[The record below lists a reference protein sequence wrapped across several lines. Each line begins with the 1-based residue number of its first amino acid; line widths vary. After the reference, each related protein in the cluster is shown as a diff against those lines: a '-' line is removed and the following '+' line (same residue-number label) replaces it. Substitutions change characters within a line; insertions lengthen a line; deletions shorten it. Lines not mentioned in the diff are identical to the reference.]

1 MVIGVAAML
10 VVAVW
15 VHWHEVALSHH
26 GIAHNSPPAVA
37 VAVAVFLGV
46 MLVAAIVA
54 ALLRP
59 LRLGRGELVIIYA
72 MLVVAAPD
80 GSLIGSPVDTVA

>member
-1 MVIGVAAML
+1 MTQPTVSTFRAMVIGVAAML

-37 VAVAVFLGV
+37 VAVFLGV

-59 LRLGRGELVIIYA
+59 LL
-72 MLVVAAPD
+72 AAP
-80 GSLIGSPVDTVA
+80 GM